1 MDIHQLQIFAN
12 VAECKGFLAASK
24 KMHLSQSTVST
35 HVSALENELGK
46 KLIRRTARNFELTED
61 GVKLYKYAI
70 DILLLHR
77 KAIMEVGG
85 NGSEFLRIGTSSVLA
100 QWFVPTILSGFLKKN
115 VNTQVEMTSA
125 DSLDIIRR
133 VKEGSLDIGFVG
145 TKVEKQCKYIP
156 LIKDHLVLAAPN
168 TKKYQKSFS
177 GESDSGESDLR
188 QILEA
193 PFLARRQYSG
203 TMKEALG
210 SLKYF
215 GIEEEDLNII
225 ATFDSAEMLRDC
237 VEAGMGISILS
248 YQMIRELHE
257 SGKILIYRL
266 PEKEFCRELYLIY
279 KNESF
284 LPEIV
289 KKFIHY
295 TEKCFKKEF

>member
-1 MDIHQLQIFAN
+1 MAEKKKQKPAAFAQ
-12 VAECKGFLAASK
+12 EK
-24 KMHLSQSTVST
+24 KTFT
-35 HVSALENELGK
+35 GEIPKKANEGKGK
-46 KLIRRTARNFELTED
+46 KSAAYQPRDADT
-61 GVKLYKYAI
+61 
-70 DILLLHR
+70 
-77 KAIMEVGG
+77 
-85 NGSEFLRIGTSSVLA
+85 TSGHDVQRS
-100 QWFVPTILSGFLKKN
+100 K
-115 VNTQVEMTSA
+115 
-125 DSLDIIRR
+125 
-133 VKEGSLDIGFVG
+133 
-145 TKVEKQCKYIP
+145 
-156 LIKDHLVLAAPN
+156 N
-168 TKKYQKSFS
+168 TKKYQKIFS

-295 TEKCFKKEF
+295 TEKYFKKEF

>member
-1 MDIHQLQIFAN
+1 M
-12 VAECKGFLAASK
+12 
-24 KMHLSQSTVST
+24 
-35 HVSALENELGK
+35 
-46 KLIRRTARNFELTED
+46 
-61 GVKLYKYAI
+61 
-70 DILLLHR
+70 
-77 KAIMEVGG
+77 
-85 NGSEFLRIGTSSVLA
+85 
-100 QWFVPTILSGFLKKN
+100 
-115 VNTQVEMTSA
+115 
-125 DSLDIIRR
+125 
-133 VKEGSLDIGFVG
+133 
-145 TKVEKQCKYIP
+145 
-156 LIKDHLVLAAPN
+156 
-168 TKKYQKSFS
+168 
-177 GESDSGESDLR
+177 
-188 QILEA
+188 
-193 PFLARRQYSG
+193 ARRQYSG

-289 KKFIHY
+289 KRFIHY
-295 TEKCFKKEF
+295 TEKYFKKEF